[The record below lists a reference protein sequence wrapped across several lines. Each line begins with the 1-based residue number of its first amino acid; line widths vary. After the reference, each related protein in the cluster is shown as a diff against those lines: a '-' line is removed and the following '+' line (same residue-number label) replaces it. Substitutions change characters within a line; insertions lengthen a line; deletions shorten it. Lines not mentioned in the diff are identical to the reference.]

1 MNVKGYE
8 KAQLEE
14 LFQKYRTGAISEEE
28 LTEEQ
33 IVALEHFYDKK
44 IREQRASNRSRLQ
57 AINAWVETRSAEDET
72 VDQVQN
78 MIFNAPLS
86 TKGKSLKNYYL
97 KDNPTGM
104 GLDLFDGLDYLATYQ
119 SYEECI
125 SDMSFHLA
133 IIDFDTLINMF
144 ARKDISI
151 RAPYR
156 YRAVCSELFCP
167 LEKVHRYVY
176 YGNSLTSI
184 FEKVENIE
192 KRSITNPDFFV
203 FGVQGISIHLFDE
216 NDLKY
221 QFWIGGNEF
230 RCISD
235 VIRSAHN
242 ENKFVPNDLI
252 TELAELDRVDVFISH
267 KSEDFIKAKKVY
279 DYFLSNGISA
289 FLSEMSL
296 PALSN
301 TDYSAEIDKA
311 LERAS
316 NIVVIATS
324 KENVLSGWVQ
334 YEWSAFAN
342 EKRSGRK
349 TGNIITLLDNGMPI
363 SDLPIL
369 LRQFEVIP
377 LQQHESAIDFL
388 KL

>member
-1 MNVKGYE
+1 MDVKDSE
-8 KAQLEE
+8 KAYLEE
-14 LFQKYRTGAISEEE
+14 LFKKYRAGEISEDE

-33 IVALEHFYDKK
+33 IVSLGSFYDKM
-44 IREQRASNRSRLQ
+44 ISEQKASNRSRLQ
-57 AINAWVETRSAEDET
+57 AIDAWVETRSSEDET
-72 VDQVQN
+72 VGQIQN
-78 MIFNAPLS
+78 MISNMPHS
-86 TKGKSLKNYYL
+86 TEGKSLKNYYL
-97 KDNPTGM
+97 KDNPTGT
-104 GLDLFDGLDYLATYQ
+104 GLDLFEGLDYLATYQ

-125 SDMSFHLA
+125 SDMSFHLS
-133 IIDFDTLINMF
+133 IIDFETLINMF

-156 YRAVCSELFCP
+156 YRAVCSELFYP
-167 LEKVHRYVY
+167 LEKVHRFVY

-184 FEKVENIE
+184 FERVESIE
-192 KRSITNPDFFV
+192 KRSVTHPDHFA
-203 FGVQGISIHLFDE
+203 FGVQGISIHLFDG

-221 QFWIGGNEF
+221 HFWIGGNEF
-230 RCISD
+230 HCISD
-235 VIRSAHN
+235 VIRAAHN
-242 ENKFVPNDLI
+242 ENKFIPNDLI
-252 TELAELDRVDVFISH
+252 AELAELDRVDVFISH

-279 DYFLSNGISA
+279 DCFVSNGISA

-301 TDYSAEIDKA
+301 ADYSAEIDKA

-377 LQQHESAIDFL
+377 LQQHASSIDFL

>member
-97 KDNPTGM
+97 KDNPTGT

-125 SDMSFHLA
+125 SDMSFHLS

-235 VIRSAHN
+235 VIRAAHN

-377 LQQHESAIDFL
+377 LQQHEFAIDFL

>member
-97 KDNPTGM
+97 KDNPTGT

-125 SDMSFHLA
+125 SDMSFHFS

-235 VIRSAHN
+235 VIRAAHN

-279 DYFLSNGISA
+279 DYLLSNGISA

-349 TGNIITLLDNGMPI
+349 TGNIITLLDSGMPI